1 MDYWWTQHLDKQFF
15 LKREKIKLKN
25 ISREIGWTQKDTMPK
40 RLHMIPLI
48 ILPKQQKCRGGELN
62 NSHYRLGREVEMRDE
77 GIIKNNKILHPSYE
91 WNHTVLDI
99 LCLTAAES
107 NIWTKNKQAKLT
119 HRQHYGG
126 YRREGVW
133 GSKGKRGQIHAGGR
147 LAFRW
152 QAHNA
157 VYRWVI
163 IELCAWNLYN
173 SVN

>member
-48 ILPKQQKCRGGELN
+48 ILPKQQKCTGGELN
-62 NSHYRLGREVEMRDE
+62 NSFYRLGREVEMRDE
-77 GIIKNNKILHPSYE
+77 GIIKNNKILYPSYE

-107 NIWTKNKQAKLT
+107 NKWTKNKQAKLT
-119 HRQHYGG
+119 HADNTTAVTGG
-126 YRREGVW
+126 KGSGVA
-133 GSKGKRGQIHAGGR
+133 KGKGVKYTQVEDLPLGGR
-147 LAFRW
+147 HIMQYTDGL
-152 QAHNA
+152 
-157 VYRWVI
+157 
-163 IELCAWNLYN
+163 
-173 SVN
+173 S